1 MEEVYGLPRRLVE
14 LVETTHDG
22 GAARVKQHHSKI
34 ILSEFIP
41 DICHLFYTCKICGVQ
56 HLHSKNYHKRIL

>member
-14 LVETTHDG
+14 LVEPSHDG

-34 ILSEFIP
+34 ILSEFVP
-41 DICHLFYTCKICGVQ
+41 DICHLFYTGNICRV
-56 HLHSKNYHKRIL
+56 